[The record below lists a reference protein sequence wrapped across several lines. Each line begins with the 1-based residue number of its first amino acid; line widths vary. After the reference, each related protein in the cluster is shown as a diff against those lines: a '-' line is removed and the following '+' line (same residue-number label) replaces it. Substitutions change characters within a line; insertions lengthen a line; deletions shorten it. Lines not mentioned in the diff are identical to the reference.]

1 MVKRKMPANSHRN
14 RKGTKKSEVKF
25 LRVLFLISGISL
37 STLLY
42 CIEDSR
48 NYCIWLTMYALN
60 VLASCIAFIQPKCTG
75 KGHTLSTTKTQCI
88 FVLAFSGHIFWVA
101 WSIMSISI
109 NIFLQVVFCIHL
121 LRAILAQQEAV
132 LTFAQDDDSLYARSW
147 YIWTYQESKECLHSL
162 LLIAW
167 MKSVNLVLR
176 QKGASK
182 EYEKPRPCLLF
193 GFCGFHSLCVMA
205 TALFCSIFCRNDCL
219 YIIGL

>member
-75 KGHTLSTTKTQCI
+75 NGHTLKVLQKPGVFLFWHFQDI
-88 FVLAFSGHIFWVA
+88 FFGLPGQSCLFL
-101 WSIMSISI
+101 SIS
-109 NIFLQVVFCIHL
+109 FYK
-121 LRAILAQQEAV
+121 
-132 LTFAQDDDSLYARSW
+132 LYF
-147 YIWTYQESKECLHSL
+147 
-162 LLIAW
+162 
-167 MKSVNLVLR
+167 V
-176 QKGASK
+176 
-182 EYEKPRPCLLF
+182 
-193 GFCGFHSLCVMA
+193 
-205 TALFCSIFCRNDCL
+205 SIC
-219 YIIGL
+219 

>member
-75 KGHTLSTTKTQCI
+75 NGHTLKVLQNPVYFCFGIFRTYFLGCLVNHVYFYQYLFTSCILYPFVEGYFSSTRSS
-88 FVLAFSGHIFWVA
+88 FD
-101 WSIMSISI
+101 
-109 NIFLQVVFCIHL
+109 FC
-121 LRAILAQQEAV
+121 
-132 LTFAQDDDSLYARSW
+132 
-147 YIWTYQESKECLHSL
+147 
-162 LLIAW
+162 
-167 MKSVNLVLR
+167 
-176 QKGASK
+176 
-182 EYEKPRPCLLF
+182 PR
-193 GFCGFHSLCVMA
+193 
-205 TALFCSIFCRNDCL
+205 
-219 YIIGL
+219 